1 MSQEAQLSARGAHGS
16 RGLRLKTLGA
26 GVTGVSGRH
35 HLSSSEQ
42 RGRINRAETLLWPSA
57 SRAVSICTILGIN

>member
-26 GVTGVSGRH
+26 GVTERH